1 MRGSM
6 ASIKRR
12 GLVLGGTAA
21 GGLLA
26 ASGVALALLVDMP
39 GLAVDL
45 VEGHAPGLLVP
56 LFMRIVIGF
65 VVVWI
70 YVGFRPRFGA
80 GPRASIAAAVGVWG
94 ALSAVVASLAALF
107 PILPPLTVALVIVW
121 SLIDLTAASFL
132 GASVYRRHAAV
143 VTRRRGRRVDMASS

>member
-1 MRGSM
+1 M

-12 GLVLGGTAA
+12 GLVLGGAAA

-39 GLAVDL
+39 GLAAGL
-45 VEGHAPGLLVP
+45 IEGHTPKLVVP
-56 LFMRIVIGF
+56 LFMRVVTGF

-70 YVGFRPRFGA
+70 YVGFRPRFG
-80 GPRASIAAAVGVWG
+80 GGRRASIAAAVGAWG
-94 ALSAVVASLAALF
+94 ALSAAVVSLASLF

-121 SLIDLTAASFL
+121 SLIDLTAASFV
-132 GASVYRRHAAV
+132 GASVYRRHAAA